1 MPEPGPIVGTSPIRK
16 EGLAKVT
23 GRAQYVDDIT
33 LPGIWYGATVRSTIA
48 RGRITSITFDP
59 AIDWSQ
65 FTIVTAADI
74 PGENTIVH
82 LTKDHPCLAAE
93 FINHP
98 AEPILLLAHPDK
110 TVLHAAVEAVHIAYE
125 ELPGVFSI
133 EDSEAGAA
141 GDPAKV
147 IWHGDDPK
155 HQGPRQ
161 SSIAGV
167 AHHSPNTF
175 KTFLMQ
181 KSSPEEIRAAFAAAD
196 FIVEEE
202 YRTGAQEQLYIEN
215 NGVIAEVFRA
225 PDATLDSVTVSGS
238 MQCPFYLVHALEL
251 VFNLPAEKCRVI
263 QTETG
268 GAFGGKEDFPSVI
281 GSHAA
286 LLAFKSGHPVKI
298 CYDRAEDLIVT
309 TKRHPSRTRHRTAVS
324 RDGKLLA
331 GEIEIAIDGG
341 AYATLSPVVL
351 SRATIH
357 APGPYNWPHITVR
370 AKAMATNVAPHGA
383 FRGFGAP
390 QSLFA
395 LERHMD
401 KIAHTIGLSPEEFRR
416 RNFLSTGMHT
426 ATGQHLSDP
435 VDMQGLLT
443 RALKESNYHAKRA
456 EFDHTNPT
464 STIKRGIGFAAFMH
478 GSGFTGSGE
487 RRLNS
492 LVQIDITAEGH
503 PRILVSST
511 EFGQGTNTILC
522 QVAAQALRIP
532 YEEVLIAQP
541 DTSLVPNSGPTVA
554 SRTAMIVGK
563 LVESASESLLATL
576 GLSSPSDPLSSSTA
590 TLSSRSAPSLSS
602 RSAPLLSSSR
612 SAPLLSSRSAPLLSS
627 RSAAEGS
634 ASSPATDLPAYTPA
648 DFKRAALA
656 YLAEHGSLIAEA
668 RYEAPGNIFWDDDQY
683 KGDAYPTYAWAV
695 YVAEVTVDT
704 LTYIAEVKDFHALQ
718 EVGKVIHPILAA
730 GQIEGGI
737 AQGIGY
743 ALYEKCVYVDGLMR
757 NNQMT
762 NYIMPT
768 SADLPPIHVYFEET
782 PSIHGPSGAKGIGEL
797 PMDGPAPAILNAIEH
812 ATGIAFTE
820 IPLLP
825 EDIFERMTRTPVG
838 TPGGGTE
845 DLNPAIDRD
854 TRVEAT
860 A

>member
-33 LPGIWYGATVRSTIA
+33 LPGMWYGATVRSTIP
-48 RGRITSITFDP
+48 RGRITSIAFAPDV
-59 AIDWSQ
+59 DWSQ

-74 PGENTIVH
+74 PGENTIIH
-82 LTKDHPCLAAE
+82 LTKDHLCLAPE

-98 AEPILLLAHPDK
+98 AEPILLLAHPDRHA
-110 TVLHAAVEAVHIAYE
+110 LHAAVEAVHITYA
-125 ELPGVFSI
+125 ELPGVFTI
-133 EDSEAGAA
+133 EDSELGAD
-141 GDPAKV
+141 GDTSKV
-147 IWHGDDPK
+147 IWDHPGHG
-155 HQGPRQ
+155 G
-161 SSIAGV
+161 SA
-167 AHHSPNTF
+167 NTF
-175 KTFLMQ
+175 KTFLMR
-181 KSSPEEIRAAFAAAD
+181 KGDDPLPDAELEKIFATAD
-196 FIVEEE
+196 FVVEGE

-215 NGVIAEVFRA
+215 NGVIAEAFRNA
-225 PDATLDSVTVSGS
+225 DGTLDSVTVSGS
-238 MQCPFYLVHALEL
+238 MQCPYYLVHALEL

-286 LLAFKSGHPVKI
+286 LLALKSGHPVKI
-298 CYDRAEDLIVT
+298 CYDRAEDLIGT

-324 RDGKLLA
+324 HDGKLLA
-331 GEIEIAIDGG
+331 GEIAVAIDGG
-341 AYATLSPVVL
+341 AYATLSAVVL

-357 APGPYNWPHITVR
+357 APGPYHWPHLTVR
-370 AKAMATNVAPHGA
+370 AKAMATNIAPHGA

-401 KIAHTIGLSPEEFRR
+401 KIAHTIGLTPEELRR

-456 EFDHTNPT
+456 EFDRTNPT
-464 STIKRGIGFAAFMH
+464 STIKRGIGFASFMH

-492 LVQIDITAEGH
+492 LVQIDITEEGR

-511 EFGQGTNTILC
+511 EFGQGTNTILS
-522 QVAAQALRIP
+522 QVCAQALRIP
-532 YEEVLIAQP
+532 YEEVLVAQP
-541 DTSLVPNSGPTVA
+541 DTSVVPNSGPTVA

-563 LVESASESLLATL
+563 LVERASESLLAML
-576 GLSSPSDPLSSSTA
+576 ASYLA
-590 TLSSRSAPSLSS
+590 TPNAPPDFDYSI
-602 RSAPLLSSSR
+602 ACDV
-612 SAPLLSSRSAPLLSS
+612 
-627 RSAAEGS
+627 
-634 ASSPATDLPAYTPA
+634 PATYTPA

-656 YLAEHGSLIAEA
+656 YLRDRGSLVASA

-704 LTYIAEVKDFHALQ
+704 LTYFPEVKEFHALQ
-718 EVGKVIHPILAA
+718 EVGKVIHPVLAK
-730 GQIEGGI
+730 GQIEGGV

-743 ALYEKCVYVDGLMR
+743 AIYEKCVYVDGLMR

-768 SADLPPIHVYFEET
+768 SADLPPIHVHFEET
-782 PSIHGPSGAKGIGEL
+782 PSIHGPQGAKGIGEL

-812 ATGIAFTE
+812 ATGISFTE

-825 EDIFERMTRTPVG
+825 EDIFERMTRTPNS
-838 TPGGGTE
+838 GTE
-845 DLNPAIDRD
+845 DLTAVDLD
-854 TRVEAT
+854 TRTETSEVSA
-860 A
+860 

>member
-1 MPEPGPIVGTSPIRK
+1 MPEHVPIVGASPIRK

-33 LPGIWYGATVRSTIA
+33 LPGMWYGATVRSTIA
-48 RGRITSITFDP
+48 RGRITSIAFAP
-59 AIDWSQ
+59 VIDWSQ

-74 PGENTIVH
+74 PGENTIIH

-110 TVLHAAVEAVHIAYE
+110 SVLHAAVAAVHITYE
-125 ELPGVFSI
+125 ELPGVFSL
-133 EDSEAGAA
+133 EDSERGAS
-141 GDPAKV
+141 GEIGKI
-147 IWHGDDPK
+147 IWDHPGHG
-155 HQGPRQ
+155 G
-161 SSIAGV
+161 SA
-167 AHHSPNTF
+167 NTF

-181 KSSPEEIRAAFAAAD
+181 KSSAAEVEGAFAAAD
-196 FIVEEE
+196 FIVEGE

-215 NGVIAEVFRA
+215 NGVIAEAFRT
-225 PDATLDSVTVSGS
+225 PDGSLESVTVSGS
-238 MQCPFYLVHALEL
+238 MQCPYYLVHALEL
-251 VFNLPAEKCRVI
+251 VFNLPADKCRVI

-286 LLAFKSGHPVKI
+286 LLAMKSGHPVKI
-298 CYDRAEDLIVT
+298 CYDRAEDLIAT

-324 RDGKLLA
+324 KDGKLLA
-331 GEIEIAIDGG
+331 GEIEVAIDGG
-341 AYATLSPVVL
+341 AYATLSAVVL

-357 APGPYNWPHITVR
+357 APGPYHWPHLTVR

-401 KIAHTIGLSPEEFRR
+401 KIAHTIGLTPEELRR
-416 RNFLSTGMHT
+416 RNFLSTGMST

-456 EFDHTNPT
+456 EFDRTNPI
-464 STIKRGIGFAAFMH
+464 STIKRGIGFASFMH

-492 LVQIDITAEGH
+492 LVKIELAPEPENDAR

-511 EFGQGTNTILC
+511 EFGQGTNTILS
-522 QVAAQALRIP
+522 QVCAQALRIP
-532 YEEVLIAQP
+532 YEEILVAQP
-541 DTSLVPNSGPTVA
+541 DTKIVPNSGPTVA

-563 LVESASESLLATL
+563 LVERASESLCSTL
-576 GLSSPSDPLSSSTA
+576 VTSGCLQPD
-590 TLSSRSAPSLSS
+590 
-602 RSAPLLSSSR
+602 
-612 SAPLLSSRSAPLLSS
+612 
-627 RSAAEGS
+627 
-634 ASSPATDLPAYTPA
+634 YTPS
-648 DFKRAALA
+648 DFKRAAKA
-656 YLAEHGSLIAEA
+656 YLAQHGSLVAEA

-695 YVAEVTVDT
+695 YVAEVAVDT
-704 LTYIAEVKDFHALQ
+704 LTYSAEVAEFHALQ
-718 EVGKVIHPILAA
+718 EVGKVIHPILAK
-730 GQIEGGI
+730 GQIEGGV

-768 SADLPPIHVYFEET
+768 SADLPPIHVHFEET
-782 PSIHGPSGAKGIGEL
+782 PSIHGPGGAKGIGEL

-812 ATGIAFTE
+812 ATGISFTE

-825 EDIFERMTRTPVG
+825 EDIFERMTRTPAS
-838 TPGGGTE
+838 GTE
-845 DLNPAIDRD
+845 DLDPTIDRD
-854 TRVEAT
+854 TRVEAI